1 MMPLSIGH
9 EITGANEIDKGIRAG
24 KGRSWRVKW
33 LEALRVK
40 TILRIKSVCYK
51 GGVLTGHSMYC
62 A

>member
-1 MMPLSIGH
+1 M
-9 EITGANEIDKGIRAG
+9 TGENEIDKGIRAG
-24 KGRSWRVKW
+24 KGRLGRGKW

-40 TILRIKSVCYK
+40 TILRVKSVCCK